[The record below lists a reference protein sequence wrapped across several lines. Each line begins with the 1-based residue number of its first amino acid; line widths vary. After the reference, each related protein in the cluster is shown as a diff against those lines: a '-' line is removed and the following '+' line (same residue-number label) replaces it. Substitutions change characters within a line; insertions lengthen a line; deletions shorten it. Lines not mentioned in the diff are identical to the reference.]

1 MMAQPTPLVLAAL
14 CVTVAC
20 AVESG
25 KATDTVRVETLSQA
39 TPRVDSSTPVTL
51 NVDRSTSLKSRIASK
66 DPEVAAIA
74 RADSTRVIQ
83 IARGDTLRFAGMT
96 LSEYGIGPLR
106 IGMTVAEAAAALG
119 GGFADSDAGI
129 PPMCTQAVITSAPL
143 GFGVLLENGKV
154 AVIYVDGDS
163 IAAYSGGHTIAA
175 SGVRSIATASGVRI
189 GDPVAKI
196 RPLYPGSRA
205 VTHTNEDSGGDSY
218 TLAITPGND
227 TTSRYRIVFETDG
240 KVVTGFRAGVVPV
253 VEYVE
258 GCG

>member
-1 MMAQPTPLVLAAL
+1 MPQSLPLVLAVL
-14 CVTVAC
+14 CAAVAC
-20 AVESG
+20 AVEREKS
-25 KATDTVRVETLSQA
+25 ADTLRVETSTPVRLGADTSIPV
-39 TPRVDSSTPVTL
+39 TPRVDG
-51 NVDRSTSLKSRIASK
+51 STSLKSRIASK
-66 DPEVAAIA
+66 DPEVAAFA
-74 RADSTRVIQ
+74 RAESARVVQ
-83 IARGDTLRFAGMT
+83 IAKGDTLRFAGMT